1 MNIPTPAAVKKLTED
16 RKAREAELASS
27 LANAKDKMPSTKGKG
42 SRVRTSDSISTKDS
56 SPSLTQHDDKKKSGS
71 PANSRAGSNDSP
83 SLAPR
88 SRKSPS
94 STRSAKETTSL
105 RSDGKANASGSP
117 TGKKQSSTKPSAGMK
132 KSTPETKKPFVRP
145 DHLTTKPL
153 RDNEALQN
161 LKDQMNAATAK
172 AGGREVRDKPA
183 RGQFKR
189 EYRVGGRRSGKSQG
203 LQNKKEN
210 N

>member
-16 RKAREAELASS
+16 RKEREAELASS
-27 LANAKDKMPSTKGKG
+27 LANAKDKMPSTKAPKGSSTPSSKRTTGTESNRSASSPKGKG
-42 SRVRTSDSISTKDS
+42 SQGRPSRSKTPKASHPST
-56 SPSLTQHDDKKKSGS
+56 
-71 PANSRAGSNDSP
+71 
-83 SLAPR
+83 
-88 SRKSPS
+88 S
-94 STRSAKETTSL
+94 STRGTTTGSGDIQKERSSTS
-105 RSDGKANASGSP
+105 RTPRKN
-117 TGKKQSSTKPSAGMK
+117 SSTKISADG
-132 KSTPETKKPFVRP
+132 KSVSPEAKKPFVRP
-145 DHLTTKPL
+145 DRLTTKPL

>member
-16 RKAREAELASS
+16 RKEREAELASS
-27 LANAKDKMPSTKGKG
+27 LANAKKMPPTKGSSKASTNSTSS
-42 SRVRTSDSISTKDS
+42 SRPSTASSADIRKERSSTSTTTRKSSSTPSSENSKRS
-56 SPSLTQHDDKKKSGS
+56 SPE
-71 PANSRAGSNDSP
+71 A
-83 SLAPR
+83 
-88 SRKSPS
+88 
-94 STRSAKETTSL
+94 
-105 RSDGKANASGSP
+105 
-117 TGKKQSSTKPSAGMK
+117 
-132 KSTPETKKPFVRP
+132 KKPFVRP